1 MLAFENDSHFE
12 LEAEIAILKRTCARP
27 SCFSYVELLTDRL
40 LLLTL
45 IINILLWK
53 QMLHW
58 DMLDS
63 ADSLQKSWHGYNES
77 LIERGRT
84 LVDIGLH

>member
-27 SCFSYVELLTDRL
+27 SCFSYVELLRDRL

-63 ADSLQKSWHGYNES
+63 ADSLQKSWHGHVRIELVIWLS
-77 LIERGRT
+77 LY
-84 LVDIGLH
+84 